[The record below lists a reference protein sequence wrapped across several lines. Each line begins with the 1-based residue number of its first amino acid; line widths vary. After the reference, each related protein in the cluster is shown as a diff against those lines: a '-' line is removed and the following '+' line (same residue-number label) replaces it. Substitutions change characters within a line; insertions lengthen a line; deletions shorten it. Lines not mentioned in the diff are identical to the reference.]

1 MKASRPQDE
10 YIEPVVYEY
19 PGIVVRVHRP
29 ILTDSERAKRMKQL
43 HDAAAA
49 LLKSGRK

>member
-1 MKASRPQDE
+1 MKASRPKDK
-10 YIEPVVYEY
+10 YMEPVAYEC
-19 PGIVVRVHRP
+19 PGMVVRVYRP
-29 ILTDSERAKRMKQL
+29 VLTDDERAKRMKQL